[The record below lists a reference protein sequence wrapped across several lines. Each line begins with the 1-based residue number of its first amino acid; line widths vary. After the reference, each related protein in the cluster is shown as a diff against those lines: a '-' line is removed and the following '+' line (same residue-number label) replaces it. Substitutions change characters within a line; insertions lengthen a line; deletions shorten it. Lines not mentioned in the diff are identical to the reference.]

1 MMFLNLL
8 ESVNEYCKERNDEFV
23 LSKPG
28 EMIELCGNGF
38 VVLNDE
44 ECMIFTNPKTV
55 SNFTIY
61 STSTSTKSNSTSY
74 SMCHASC
81 IYNENNR
88 KFISMSIFDVIADLV
103 RALNSM
109 EILAYNYD
117 DGNSEFYE
125 DVAHMIEH
133 DFNSYMDSALIN
145 ILDFAEIDIDMSYF
159 KFSDEDED
167 DIYNHFKKD
176 FKTLCKL
183 FMVVNIN
190 VEDAFDYTVRVYR
203 YWAKGNE
210 AFMEFMYNFRD
221 ALYMEVIPELEQEFN
236 ITQ

>member
-8 ESVNEYCKERNDEFV
+8 ESVNEYCEEINDEFV

-44 ECMIFTNPKTV
+44 ECMIFNNPKTV
-55 SNFTIY
+55 SNFTRY
-61 STSTSTKSNSTSY
+61 STATKSNSTSY

-88 KFISMSIFDVIADLV
+88 KFIKTLIFDVIADLV
-103 RALNSM
+103 TALNSM
-109 EILAYNYD
+109 ETLAFNYD
-117 DGNSEFYE
+117 DGNSEYYE
-125 DVAHMIEH
+125 DVAHVIEA

-159 KFSDEDED
+159 KFSDED

-183 FMVVNIN
+183 FMTADIN
-190 VEDAFDYTVRVYR
+190 VEDAFEYTVRVYR
-203 YWAKGNE
+203 YWAEGNE
-210 AFMEFMYNFRD
+210 AFMEFMYNFTD
-221 ALYMEVIPELEQEFN
+221 ALYMEVIPELKQEFN
-236 ITQ
+236 ISQ